1 MQQQKQVV
9 ITTHVNSQSEILEK
23 VAYLKKELP
32 GITIISV
39 PKQLHKT
46 DMVNPKG
53 AILIDDFTGNLVDWE
68 KRGGISIKFSLV
80 PKDRGFP
87 VIERLDMI
95 LDMKSMN
102 RN

>member
-1 MQQQKQVV
+1 
-9 ITTHVNSQSEILEK
+9 
-23 VAYLKKELP
+23 
-32 GITIISV
+32 
-39 PKQLHKT
+39 
-46 DMVNPKG
+46 MVNAKG

-87 VIERLDMI
+87 VIDRLDMI